1 MACEGLHRTVRVTGI
16 RRSRGQAEKPG
27 PEAGQSLVEFSL
39 ILMPLF
45 IVLLAI
51 IQFGFI
57 FGSYVTMSNA
67 ARDAA
72 RLGTIFEYNASY
84 SKDQNDLIRNEA
96 ILTSVKTS
104 MNVLGTSAPQFANSS
119 TWTKSGLTY
128 TNGDLVITYVIPSG
142 VIDSDSRIGQQ
153 VTVRATY
160 HQDLVVP
167 IISNFLP
174 KDSGGR
180 LALTGVVTMVIN

>member
-1 MACEGLHRTVRVTGI
+1 MHAGAI
-16 RRSRGQAEKPG
+16 RRRRGRAG
-27 PEAGQSLVEFSL
+27 DASPEAGQSLVEFSL
-39 ILMPLF
+39 ILFPLF
-45 IVLLAI
+45 VVLLAI
-51 IQFGFI
+51 IQFGLV
-57 FGSYVTMSNA
+57 FGSFVTMSNA

-72 RLGTIFEYNASY
+72 RLGTIFEYNASL

-96 ILTSVKTS
+96 VLASIKTS
-104 MNVLGTSAPQFANSS
+104 MNVLGTTAPYFANTS
-119 TWTKSGLTY
+119 TWTKSGLTF

-142 VIDSDSRIGQQ
+142 VLDSDSRTGQQ
-153 VTVRATY
+153 MTVTATY